1 MLSAAR
7 CASQVLV
14 MLMFW
19 CTSAIA
25 VSPISILPSTHVL
38 SLMVKEV
45 TGDKHE
51 PLLSTNVSPHDFS
64 LKPSHVRRLQKAEL
78 VVWFGPA
85 IEPYLAKVMR
95 QIPDDKQLI
104 INQDLSASNY
114 GGHPWTSPGYLLQG
128 MQQLRQYTGQAW
140 NSQEWVQQM
149 IQLKVELAA
158 STRDM
163 SQKNQGYL
171 VYHDGISAFETYFGL
186 THLASFTNADD
197 QPPGAQQLAIIAQ
210 LDKDDKVA
218 CILMDHE
225 AQPKLVNAVIKSSVE
240 RIQIDILATKSHSLL
255 VYLTRLQK
263 ALLGCGHR

>member
-1 MLSAAR
+1 
-7 CASQVLV
+7 
-14 MLMFW
+14 
-19 CTSAIA
+19 
-25 VSPISILPSTHVL
+25 
-38 SLMVKEV
+38 MVKEV

-78 VVWFGPA
+78 VVWFGPT

-114 GGHPWTSPGYLLQG
+114 GGHPWTSPEYLLQG
-128 MQQLRQYTGQAW
+128 CSNWDNIRVKLGTAKSGCGRW
-140 NSQEWVQQM
+140 PNSRLSLQPVPVTWA
-149 IQLKVELAA
+149 KKTKA
-158 STRDM
+158 TWF
-163 SQKNQGYL
+163 
-171 VYHDGISAFETYFGL
+171 YHDGISAFETYFGL
-186 THLASFTNADD
+186 AHLASFTNADD

-210 LDKDDKVA
+210 LDKDNKVA

-240 RIQIDILATKSHSLL
+240 RIQIDILATK
-255 VYLTRLQK
+255 VIP
-263 ALLGCGHR
+263 